1 MFTDRRVATMMRA
14 LLALSAVLLFGLL
27 LARPALAHPFEQ
39 GGVRISAGGGYAF
52 VGEQGYFSLGGS
64 GGYFVLDGLEVGADV
79 MTFVGPQPNI
89 TSVSPRITW
98 TIWQIPVVHPYGGG
112 FWSHW
117 FVAQGQPDFD
127 TVGFRFGV
135 QIRAGSRALVTGGVR
150 REIQVPVCYL
160 KGCSSWTPEFGFS
173 FMF

>member
-1 MFTDRRVATMMRA
+1 MFTDRRVANMMRE
-14 LLALSAVLLFGLL
+14 LLTLSAVLLFGLL

>member
-1 MFTDRRVATMMRA
+1 MMRV
-14 LLALSAVLLFGLL
+14 LLTLSAVLLSALL
-27 LARPALAHPFEQ
+27 LTRPALAHPFEQ
-39 GGVRISAGGGYAF
+39 GRVRISAGGGYAF
-52 VGEQGYFSLGGS
+52 VGEEGYFSIGGS

-79 MTFVGPQPNI
+79 MTFLGPQPNI
-89 TSVSPRITW
+89 TSLSPRITW

-135 QIRAGSRALVTGGVR
+135 QIRAGSRAIVTGGIR

-160 KGCSSWTPEFGFS
+160 KGCSSWTPEFGVS
-173 FMF
+173 FIF